1 MFFLLFELDILF
13 EVPVLNPFEK
23 RRVLATHFLLELFDG
38 YSRLSVL
45 QVVLKMHEVINLG
58 KLRPTFIKLFHLEE
72 VLTQHCRF
80 DTFKSLD
87 GEL

>member
-1 MFFLLFELDILF
+1 MFFLLFELFIFF
-13 EVPVLNPFEK
+13 EVTVLNLFEK
-23 RRVLATHFLLELFDG
+23 RRVLAIQFLLELFDG
-38 YSRLSVL
+38 YSRLSIL
-45 QVVLKMHEVINLG
+45 QVVLKMHEVI
-58 KLRPTFIKLFHLEE
+58 KSRPTFIKLFHLEE